1 MSKPARTPYDRALQL
16 GILTGGRSATPLAV
30 LALNSENKDLKGGWQ
45 QWRMFSTPIGRGI
58 LIAGAVGEIIGDKL
72 PKTPNRISPFGLIG
86 RVASGVVVGTAM
98 GTVGKKDLRLEGAI
112 LGGSGALVGSFV
124 GWFVRK
130 ALTTIGLKD
139 AVGAVAEDAAVIAG
153 TVKVVRG

>member
-1 MSKPARTPYDRALQL
+1 MSPYDRALRL

-30 LALNSENKDLKGGWQ
+30 LALNSESKDLKGEWQ
-45 QWRMFSTPIGRGI
+45 QWRVFRSPIGRGV
-58 LIAGAVGEIIGDKL
+58 LVAAAVGELIGDKL
-72 PKTPNRISPFGLIG
+72 PMTPNRISPFGLIG

-112 LGGSGALVGSFV
+112 LGGGGALVGSVV
-124 GWFVRK
+124 GWLGRK
-130 ALTTIGLKD
+130 LLTTIGLKD